1 MNDPSKL
8 LDLALKLAPL
18 LPCRRALIVED
29 NDGDAELLARHVEAL
44 GWEAVSVHSPRVAL
58 RLLEEDSKFSVAFID
73 VAFPGQMS
81 GFQLGDELKAHR
93 RWRNIEV
100 TYVTGSGE
108 NLATASAKKHWSFII
123 KDATG
128 SASLEAVQS
137 VLRNGSVA
145 AKESFFTG
153 LVVAMAATLF
163 GYKLDTVVN
172 LIKTLL

>member
-8 LDLALKLAPL
+8 LSLALKLAPL

-29 NDGDAELLARHVEAL
+29 NDDDAMLLARHIEAL
-44 GWEAVSVHSPRVAL
+44 GWEAVATHSPKAAL
-58 RLLEEDSKFSVAFID
+58 RLLEEDAKFSVAFVDI
-73 VAFPGQMS
+73 AFPGQMS
-81 GFQLGDELKAHR
+81 GFQLADEMKAHR

-108 NLATASAKKHWSFII
+108 NLATASSKKHWSFII
-123 KDATG
+123 KDGTG

-145 AKESFFTG
+145 AQESFVTG
-153 LVVAMAATLF
+153 LVIAMACTLF
-163 GYKLDTVVN
+163 GYKLDVVVE
-172 LIKTLL
+172 LLKHLL